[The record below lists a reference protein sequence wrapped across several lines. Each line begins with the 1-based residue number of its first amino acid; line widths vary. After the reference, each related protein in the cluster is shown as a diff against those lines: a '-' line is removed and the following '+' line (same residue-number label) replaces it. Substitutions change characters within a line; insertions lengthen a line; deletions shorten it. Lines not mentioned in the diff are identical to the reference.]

1 MKVSLKPLYSKL
13 NAGPGQ
19 CPLGCQ
25 KYCRVAENSGL
36 KPLEG
41 QSCPLS
47 VHQAR
52 TWEAVVKGD
61 ADIIFNTA
69 TTGDGKSLAAY
80 LAGLLDKNFRIMGLY
95 PTIELVDDQDRSHR
109 DRKNSDGSIEKGWHS
124 LFGLNAD
131 KRIDRLYGEE
141 LSRRVS
147 DGESNRFQ
155 ELRKAIENKPLIL
168 TNPDIFHLITH
179 FQYRN
184 PAYGE
189 TELPLLMAEF
199 PDVWVFDEFHIF
211 GPHQEAAVINSLSFI
226 RRSQQR
232 KRRFLFTSA
241 TPKDSFIKQLKAAG
255 FETEKIPGNY
265 SDHAQPGYRKILEA
279 VDLEF
284 VQLKKQDAMGWLAE
298 HHDDIEA
305 ALTAEDRGRGLI
317 ILNSVA
323 QAGRVVELLKGLFQ
337 DSVEVEE
344 ISGRM
349 DRASRQQTQNK
360 LKNSAKPVLVVGTS
374 AVDVGVDFKIH
385 LLIFESSDSATVI
398 QRLGRLGRH
407 QGFKQYRA
415 IALLPEHAPWIL
427 SRLQKQLSEEVS
439 IDREALKDAVLK
451 AFDAPKEFQ
460 EYHREWGVVQ
470 AHGMLSKLQEK
481 GYAKVMQPVCDR
493 ITQDLQPLYGNSI
506 AGTAKWKLRDFD
518 QPVADA
524 IQSELIRFRGG
535 TSLQAAVW
543 DDKRFYT
550 YDLLRL
556 LPYTQVE
563 VLEESDFLDAA
574 LSQGYQS
581 YTFQYAQVFLKV
593 QRWVDERIDIQL
605 RTGRDSSELQG
616 CTLILLGKLC
626 LTHHPQSDVINC
638 LTRKSFLSFLV
649 PGDYWKVRDA
659 FRVGPLFGLHSLTD
673 SSEKTYACAFG
684 QDALLLKALKNG
696 RLTKLCRQN
705 SAPTIF

>member
-1 MKVSLKPLYSKL
+1 
-13 NAGPGQ
+13 
-19 CPLGCQ
+19 
-25 KYCRVAENSGL
+25 
-36 KPLEG
+36 
-41 QSCPLS
+41 

-61 ADIIFNTA
+61 ADVIFNTA
-69 TTGDGKSLAAY
+69 ATGDGKSLAAY

-109 DRKNSDGSIEKGWHS
+109 DSDDRKGWHS

-141 LSRRVS
+141 LSRRVNE
-147 DGESNRFQ
+147 GESNRFQ
-155 ELRKAIENKPLIL
+155 ELRKVIENKPLIL

-184 PAYGE
+184 PAYGD

-226 RRSQQR
+226 RRASQGN
-232 KRRFLFTSA
+232 RRFLFTSA
-241 TPKDSFIKQLKAAG
+241 TPKESFIKQLRTAG
-255 FETEKIPGNY
+255 FHTEEISGNY
-265 SDHAQPGYRKILEA
+265 SDHVQPGYRKILEA

-284 VQLKKQDAMGWLAE
+284 VQLKKQDAKGWLID
-298 HHDDIEA
+298 HHADIAA
-305 ALTAEDRGRGLI
+305 ALTTEDKGRGLI

-323 QAGRVVELLKGLFQ
+323 QAGRVVELLRDLFQ
-337 DSVEVEE
+337 NSIEVEE

-349 DRASRQQTQNK
+349 DRVSRQQTQDK
-360 LKNSAKPVLVVGTS
+360 LKHSAKPVLIVGTS
-374 AVDVGVDFKIH
+374 AVDVGVDFRIN
-385 LLIFESSDSATVI
+385 LLIFEGSNSATVI

-407 QGFKQYRA
+407 EGFKHYQA

-427 SRLQKQLSEEVS
+427 SRLKQTLSEDVG
-439 IDREALKDAVLK
+439 IDREALRDAVLE

-460 EYHREWGVVQ
+460 EYQREWGVVQ
-470 AHGMLSKLQEK
+470 ATGMLFNFKKKDRK
-481 GYAKVMQPVCDR
+481 GEWQVIKTLETVHNN
-493 ITQDLQPLYGNSI
+493 IIQDLKPLYGNDITRS
-506 AGTAKWKLRDFD
+506 AKKRLQDFD
-518 QPVADA
+518 PPVVGA

-535 TSLQAAVW
+535 TSIQAALW
-543 DDKRFYT
+543 DENRFYT
-550 YDLLRL
+550 YDLLRI

-574 LSQGYQS
+574 RSQGYPD

-605 RTGRDSSELQG
+605 RSGRDSSELQG
-616 CTLILLGKLC
+616 CTLILLDKLR
-626 LTHHPQSDVINC
+626 LTHHPQADVINC
-638 LTRKSFLSFLV
+638 LSRKKFLSFLV

-659 FRVGPLFGLHSLTD
+659 LRVGPLFGLHPLTD
-673 SSEKTYACAFG
+673 SSEKTYACAFS
-684 QDALLLKALKNG
+684 QDALLLKALKNS

-705 SAPTIF
+705 STALFF

>member
-1 MKVSLKPLYSKL
+1 MAK
-13 NAGPGQ
+13 
-19 CPLGCQ
+19 
-25 KYCRVAENSGL
+25 NSGL
-36 KPLEG
+36 KPPEG
-41 QSCPLS
+41 QPCPLS

-52 TWEAVVKGD
+52 TWEAMVKGD
-61 ADIIFNTA
+61 ADVIFNTA
-69 TTGDGKSLAAY
+69 ATGDGKSLAAY

-109 DRKNSDGSIEKGWHS
+109 DSDDRQGWHS

-141 LSRRVS
+141 LSRRVR

-184 PAYGE
+184 PAYGD

-211 GPHQEAAVINSLSFI
+211 GPHQESAVINSLSFI

-241 TPKDSFIKQLKAAG
+241 TPKESFIKQLRASG
-255 FETEKIPGNY
+255 FKTEEISGNY
-265 SDHAQPGYRKILEA
+265 ADHAQPGYRRILEA

-284 VQLKKQDAMGWLAE
+284 VQLKKQDAKDWLAD
-298 HHDDIEA
+298 HHADIAA
-305 ALTAEDRGRGLI
+305 ALTTEDRGRGLI

-323 QAGRVVELLKGLFQ
+323 QAGRVVKRLRDLFQ
-337 DSVEVEE
+337 DSIEVEE

-349 DRASRQQTQNK
+349 DRVSRQQTQDK
-360 LKNSAKPVLVVGTS
+360 LKHSAKPVLIVGTS
-374 AVDVGVDFKIH
+374 AVDVGVDFRIH
-385 LLIFESSDSATVI
+385 LLIFESSNSATVI

-407 QGFKQYRA
+407 EGFKHYQA
-415 IALLPEHAPWIL
+415 IALLPEHTPWIL
-427 SRLQKQLSEEVS
+427 SRLKQTLSEDVG
-439 IDREALKDAVLK
+439 IDREVLRDAVLE

-460 EYHREWGVVQ
+460 EYQREWGVVQ
-470 AHGMLSKLQEK
+470 AHGMLAKLQVKE
-481 GYAKVMQPVCDR
+481 YAKVMQPVYDR
-493 ITQDLQPLYGNSI
+493 ITQDLQPLYGNNIS
-506 AGTAKWKLRDFD
+506 GTAKWKLRDFEKPD
-518 QPVADA
+518 LVEA

-535 TSLQAAVW
+535 ASLQTAVW
-543 DDKRFYT
+543 DENRFYT
-550 YDLLRL
+550 YDLLRI

-563 VLEESDFLDAA
+563 VLEEADFLDAA
-574 LSQGYQS
+574 RNRGYPEYAFQS
-581 YTFQYAQVFLKV
+581 AQVFLKV

-605 RTGRDSSELQG
+605 RSGRDSSELQG
-616 CTLILLGKLC
+616 CTLILLDKLH
-626 LTHHPQSDVINC
+626 LTHHPQADVINC
-638 LTRKSFLSFLV
+638 LSRKKFLSFLV

-659 FRVGPLFGLHSLTD
+659 LRVGPLFGLHPLTD
-673 SSEKTYACAFG
+673 SSEKTYACAFS
-684 QDALLLKALKNG
+684 QDALLLKALKNS

-705 SAPTIF
+705 SASLFF